1 MNRERERTSSKVEL
15 IPESATIRISD
26 IAAQLK
32 GEGKDIISF
41 SLGEPDFKT
50 PQRIIEA
57 AKLSLNRGETH
68 YTQSKGILE
77 LREAIAEKL
86 KVDNKLSAT
95 SDDIIVTPGAKQA
108 IFEAICTLLNEGD
121 EVLLFDPAW
130 VSYEAIVKFAGGT
143 STMVPVYES
152 DGYRPVDVQDFV
164 NNKTKLIILN
174 SPSNPTGAVYDKRN
188 ISAIAEIAEDYGI
201 FVISDEVYEKII
213 YDREH
218 VSIGSVI
225 PDRTI
230 TINGFSKSYAMTG
243 WRLGYALAPRIILKG
258 MLKIQ
263 QHSVSH
269 PTSFVQHAG
278 IEALTGEQQP
288 VYDMTAE
295 FRIRR
300 DLVVGEL
307 SKIGITCRK
316 PSGAFYVFIDV
327 SKFGTSIEVTERLLR
342 DAHVAVTP
350 GSAFGPNG
358 EGYVRLSYAASR
370 EHIIKGIKRIGEV
383 LTS

>member
-1 MNRERERTSSKVEL
+1 MNRERERISSKVEL

-32 GEGKDIISF
+32 SEGKNIISF

-68 YTQSKGILE
+68 YTQSKGIPE

-121 EVLLFDPAW
+121 EVVLFDPAW
-130 VSYEAIVKFAGGT
+130 VSYEAIVKFAGGK
-143 STMVPVYES
+143 STMVPVYER

-164 NNKTKLIILN
+164 NTKTKLIILN
-174 SPSNPTGAVYDKRN
+174 NPSNPTGAVYDKRI
-188 ISAIAEIAEDYGI
+188 ISAIAEIVEDYGI
-201 FVISDEVYEKII
+201 YVISDEVYEKII
-213 YDREH
+213 YEKEH
-218 VSIGSVI
+218 FSIGSLI
-225 PDRTI
+225 PDRTV

-278 IEALTGEQQP
+278 IEALTGDQQP

-300 DLVVGEL
+300 DLVTEEL
-307 SKIGITCRK
+307 SKIGITCYK
-316 PSGAFYVFIDV
+316 PSGAFYVFINV

-342 DAHVAVTP
+342 DAYVAVTP

-370 EHIIKGIKRIGEV
+370 EHIINGIKRIGEV